1 MDDAAAGES
10 TSRRMPTQSGS
21 STGDADASL
30 SAAAASSSA
39 DVVQGG
45 QLRER
50 GIANPWNI
58 FQHQYKNLGLTST
71 QLSRMYRYRKS
82 K

>member
-1 MDDAAAGES
+1 M
-10 TSRRMPTQSGS
+10 RMIDP
-21 STGDADASL
+21 L
-30 SAAAASSSA
+30 SAAAESSSA

-50 GIANPWNI
+50 GIENPWNI

-71 QLSRMYRYRKS
+71 QLSRMYRSRKS